1 MNDNKFIRNK
11 YEYWQED
18 DNCYMLAI
26 ENINFDRDKA
36 NDPSYLYRE
45 YVSKIVV
52 FEELYELIDYL
63 IQCLQATLER
73 LSAAVAEISRLSKK
87 VGE

>member
-1 MNDNKFIRNK
+1 MNNNKFIRKK

-18 DNCYMLAI
+18 DNCYILAI
-26 ENINFDRDKA
+26 EDINFDGDEA

-45 YVSKIVV
+45 YISKIVI

-63 IQCLQATLER
+63 IQCLQVTSEK
-73 LSAAVAEISRLSKK
+73 LSAASEEISRLSKK